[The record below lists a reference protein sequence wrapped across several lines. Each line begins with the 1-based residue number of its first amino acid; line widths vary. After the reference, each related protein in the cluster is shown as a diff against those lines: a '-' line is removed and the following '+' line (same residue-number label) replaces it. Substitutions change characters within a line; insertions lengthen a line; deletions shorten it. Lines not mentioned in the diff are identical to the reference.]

1 MAIHES
7 PSSSPSE
14 SVISAEETQR
24 KLKKLELAQR
34 SEDSLAGKA
43 VYWIGIVFALAHVYF
58 NTLGTLSELWVS
70 AIHFGG
76 FALICALMVPIS
88 KTTRSPK
95 LALGLDLLIGLAAVG
110 CTLYLILFENA
121 LYDRGVTF
129 ITSDWIASILAIA
142 IALELTRRTTG
153 WFIPVLILVA
163 LSYVFWWGQYLGGVF
178 KFPGLSFETLMFR
191 SFFSGEGMFGSIARI
206 SWTYVFMFILFGAF
220 LVKSGAGDF
229 IVNLSRSIAG
239 RFVGGPGFVAVF
251 GSGLMGSV
259 SGSSVAN
266 TVSTGVITI
275 PLMRKAGFPAKFAAG
290 VEAAASTGGQLMPPV
305 MGAGAFIMASYTQIS
320 YLEIIAY
327 AALPA
332 LLYFMSVGFFV
343 RIEAQRSHAQS
354 VEVDVPSVLEVFKNG
369 WHFLLPLVVLVALL
383 IYGFTPTYAAGIS
396 ILAVIAS
403 SWLSR
408 HPMGIKDILD
418 ALAQGSKNMATT
430 AVLLVAI
437 GLIVNVISTTG
448 VGNTF
453 SLMVNEWAGGSLLI
467 TIVLVA
473 IASLVLGMG
482 LPVTASYIVLGTL
495 SAPAL
500 YALISEAQLLQLL
513 IDGGVPEASRMIF
526 MLVAPDQV
534 AALAAPMTP
543 ADAQALLSSV
553 PADLK
558 NTLIDQAIDPFTLS
572 MALLSAHMIIFWLSQ
587 DSNVT
592 PPVCLTAFAAAA
604 IAGTPPMAT
613 GMTAWKIAKGLYI
626 IPLLF
631 AYTPFIGGDINEILR
646 IFFFALFG
654 IYALA
659 GFMEGYL
666 DGPIG
671 MLGRV
676 VALVSGLLLM
686 WPNLNILFQL
696 LGLAMFLVLFWYSRR
711 GLRSAA
717 VATPASPV
725 DAAH

>member
-1 MAIHES
+1 
-7 PSSSPSE
+7 
-14 SVISAEETQR
+14 
-24 KLKKLELAQR
+24 
-34 SEDSLAGKA
+34 
-43 VYWIGIVFALAHVYF
+43 
-58 NTLGTLSELWVS
+58 
-70 AIHFGG
+70 
-76 FALICALMVPIS
+76 
-88 KTTRSPK
+88 
-95 LALGLDLLIGLAAVG
+95 
-110 CTLYLILFENA
+110 
-121 LYDRGVTF
+121 
-129 ITSDWIASILAIA
+129 
-142 IALELTRRTTG
+142 
-153 WFIPVLILVA
+153 
-163 LSYVFWWGQYLGGVF
+163 
-178 KFPGLSFETLMFR
+178 
-191 SFFSGEGMFGSIARI
+191 
-206 SWTYVFMFILFGAF
+206 
-220 LVKSGAGDF
+220 
-229 IVNLSRSIAG
+229 
-239 RFVGGPGFVAVF
+239 
-251 GSGLMGSV
+251 
-259 SGSSVAN
+259 
-266 TVSTGVITI
+266 
-275 PLMRKAGFPAKFAAG
+275 
-290 VEAAASTGGQLMPPV
+290 
-305 MGAGAFIMASYTQIS
+305 
-320 YLEIIAY
+320 
-327 AALPA
+327 
-332 LLYFMSVGFFV
+332 
-343 RIEAQRSHAQS
+343 
-354 VEVDVPSVLEVFKNG
+354 
-369 WHFLLPLVVLVALL
+369 
-383 IYGFTPTYAAGIS
+383 
-396 ILAVIAS
+396 
-403 SWLSR
+403 
-408 HPMGIKDILD
+408 
-418 ALAQGSKNMATT
+418 
-430 AVLLVAI
+430 
-437 GLIVNVISTTG
+437 
-448 VGNTF
+448 
-453 SLMVNEWAGGSLLI
+453 
-467 TIVLVA
+467 
-473 IASLVLGMG
+473 
-482 LPVTASYIVLGTL
+482 
-495 SAPAL
+495 L

-671 MLGRV
+671 LLGRV